1 MSTDDLDDFLQEMAD
16 VKPLQHNEVEPE
28 TSEFKPTLAQLA
40 RREAAEQDMD
50 YDPNYLSM
58 EYVDLLKPDD
68 IFDYKKDGVQEGV
81 YRNLRLGKYQ
91 LDATLNLL
99 GKSLTDARKQLFDF
113 IQDCHQRGIRTLLIH
128 HGMGRNSK
136 PHPAILKSYCAKWI
150 TQIPEVLACHTAQRH
165 HGGYAA
171 CYVLLQKNQQ
181 QKRDNRERHS
191 KRNSC

>member
-1 MSTDDLDDFLQEMAD
+1 MSSDELNDFLKEMAD
-16 VKPLQHNEVEPE
+16 VRPLTHNEIAPE
-28 TSEFKPTLAQLA
+28 TGDFQPSLAQLA
-40 RREAAEQDMD
+40 RREAAEQAMEF
-50 YDPNYLSM
+50 DPNYLST

-68 IFDYKKDGVQEGV
+68 LIDYKKDGVQEGV

-99 GKSLTDARKQLFDF
+99 GKNLQEARKQLFDF

-128 HGMGRNSK
+128 HGTGRNSK

-150 TQIPEVLACHTAQRH
+150 SQIPAVLACHTAQRH

-171 CYVLLQKNQQ
+171 SYVLLQKNQQ

-191 KRNSC
+191 KRL